1 MGERPIDIEQSLSP
15 RHPVTPSPVTPRLRL
30 SGIAKAFG
38 GIQAV
43 RGVSLDV
50 GRGEILALCGENGAG
65 KSTLAKILAGEI
77 APDSGTIALDGQE
90 IRLPDPATAHR
101 LGIAVIYQ
109 ELNYV
114 PTLTVAENVLLGRL
128 PRRGPIVDWD
138 AVNRE
143 ASAILTPL
151 APHLDPRLP
160 VAALPV
166 AERQVVEIAR
176 ALSLDARVIV
186 MDEPTAALSQQEV
199 ERLFALVR
207 RLAERGVSII
217 YISHRLDEVFAL
229 ADRVAVLRDGAL
241 VGAWPVAE
249 TNRAEVVRA
258 MVGRSVEELY
268 PRRAST
274 PGEPLLEVRGLT
286 RGDRLVGV
294 SFDVRAGEIV
304 GVFGLLGS
312 GADVLV
318 KALFGAVR
326 ADRGEVFVGGRSLGL
341 PTPGRAR
348 RAGIALVPGERKEE
362 GLVLGMTVR
371 ENLSLST
378 LGAISEWGFIRRGDE
393 RARAVEMVREL
404 QVRTPGIETPVS
416 RLSGGNQQKVVLG
429 RWLQARPRVFVLEE
443 PTRGIDVGA
452 KVEVYR
458 PMEDL
463 AESGAAILLVSSE
476 LPEILSMSDRILT
489 IADGR
494 LTAEFQRG
502 EATQEAVLDRAIGGV
517 RT

>member
-1 MGERPIDIEQSLSP
+1 MTSP
-15 RHPVTPSPVTPRLRL
+15 LEHPRLQL
-30 SGIAKAFG
+30 SDVAKSFG
-38 GIQAV
+38 GIQAA

-50 GRGEILALCGENGAG
+50 RRGEILALCGENGAG

-77 APDSGTIALDGQE
+77 TADSGSIALDGEPIQ
-90 IRLPDPATAHR
+90 LQDPAFAHQV
-101 LGIAVIYQ
+101 GIAVIYQ

-128 PRRGPIVDWD
+128 PGRGPIVDWD

-143 ASAILTPL
+143 ARAILAPL

-199 ERLFALVR
+199 GRLFDLVR
-207 RLAERGVSII
+207 RLASNGVSII
-217 YISHRLDEVFAL
+217 YISHRLDEVFSL

-241 VGAWPVAE
+241 VGVWAVGQ
-249 TNRAEVVRA
+249 TNRAQVVRA

-268 PRRAST
+268 PRREST
-274 PGEPLLEVRGLT
+274 PGEPLLEAHGLT
-286 RGDRLVGV
+286 RGGKLIDV
-294 SFDVRAGEIV
+294 SFSVRAGEIV
-304 GVFGLLGS
+304 GIFGLLGS

-318 KALFGAVR
+318 KVLFGAMR
-326 ADRGEVFVGGRSLGL
+326 ADRGEVIVGGRSIGL

-348 RAGIALVPGERKEE
+348 RAGLA
-362 GLVLGMTVR
+362 LGMNVR

-378 LGAISEWGFIRRGDE
+378 LSVISEWGFIKQRAE
-393 RARAVEMVREL
+393 RIRAIDMVRAL
-404 QVRTPGIETPVS
+404 QVRTPGIEAPVS
-416 RLSGGNQQKVVLG
+416 QLSGGNQQKVVLG

-458 PMEDL
+458 LMENL
-463 AESGAAILLVSSE
+463 AERGAAILLVSSE

-489 IADGR
+489 IANGR
-494 LTAEFQRG
+494 LTAEYQRG
-502 EATQEAVLDRAIGGV
+502 AVTQEEVLDSAIGGAAA
-517 RT
+517 

>member
-1 MGERPIDIEQSLSP
+1 MT
-15 RHPVTPSPVTPRLRL
+15 HHPRLRL
-30 SGIAKAFG
+30 TNVAKAFG

-43 RGVSLDV
+43 RGVSLDLHA
-50 GRGEILALCGENGAG
+50 GEILALCGENGAG
-65 KSTLAKILAGEI
+65 KSTLAKMLAGEI
-77 APDSGTIALDGQE
+77 APDAGTIALDGQE
-90 IRLPDPATAHR
+90 VVLPDPATAHQM
-101 LGIAVIYQ
+101 GIAVIYQ

-128 PRRGPIVDWD
+128 PRRGPFVDWD
-138 AVNRE
+138 AVYRE
-143 ASAILTPL
+143 AREILAPL

-160 VAALPV
+160 LTSLPV

-176 ALSLDARVIV
+176 ALSLKARVIV
-186 MDEPTAALSQQEV
+186 MDEPTAALSEQEV
-199 ERLFALVR
+199 QRLFALVR
-207 RLAERGVSII
+207 QLADAGVSIV
-217 YISHRLDEVFAL
+217 YISHRLDEVFSL

-241 VGAWPVAE
+241 VADWPVAA
-249 TNRAEVVRA
+249 TSRAEVVRA
-258 MVGRSVEELY
+258 MVGRRVEELY
-268 PRRAST
+268 PRRASI
-274 PGEPLLEVRGLT
+274 PGEPLLEVRGLS
-286 RGDRLVGV
+286 RGDRLMDV
-294 SFDVRAGEIV
+294 SFTVRAGEIV

-312 GADVLV
+312 GADTLV

-326 ADRGEVFVGGRSLGL
+326 ADRGEVIVEGRSLGL
-341 PTPGRAR
+341 PTPSRAR

-362 GLVLGMTVR
+362 GLVLDMTVR

-378 LGAISEWGFIRRGDE
+378 LGAISEWGFIKRRDE
-393 RARAVEMVREL
+393 RVRAIDMVRAL
-404 QVRTPGIETPVS
+404 QVRTPGIEVPVG

-458 PMEDL
+458 LMEEL
-463 AESGAAILLVSSE
+463 AEEGAAILLVSSE

-494 LTAEFQRG
+494 LTAEYQRG
-502 EATQEAVLDRAIGGV
+502 AVTQEEVLDSAIGTRVMGDG
-517 RT
+517 

>member
-1 MGERPIDIEQSLSP
+1 
-15 RHPVTPSPVTPRLRL
+15 VTPSLSDPRLRL

-50 GRGEILALCGENGAG
+50 HRGEILALCGENGAG

-77 APDSGTIALDGQE
+77 APDAGTIALDGEPIQ
-90 IRLPDPATAHR
+90 LPDPASAHR
-101 LGIAVIYQ
+101 MGIAVIYQ

-128 PRRGPIVDWD
+128 PHRGPIVDWD

-143 ASAILTPL
+143 ARAILAPL

-199 ERLFALVR
+199 HRLFALVR
-207 RLAERGVSII
+207 HLASTGVSVI
-217 YISHRLDEVFAL
+217 YISHRLDEVFSL
-229 ADRVAVLRDGAL
+229 ADRIAVLRDGAL
-241 VGAWPVAE
+241 VDVWAVGQ
-249 TNRAEVVRA
+249 TNRAELVRA
-258 MVGRSVEELY
+258 MVGRSVEELF
-268 PRRAST
+268 PRREST
-274 PGEPLLEVRGLT
+274 PGQPMLEVRNLSRSGK
-286 RGDRLVGV
+286 LV
-294 SFDVRAGEIV
+294 DVTFSVRTGEIV

-326 ADRGEVFVGGRSLGL
+326 ADQGEVIVGGRSLGL

-362 GLVLGMTVR
+362 GLVLGMSVR
-371 ENLSLST
+371 ENLTLST
-378 LGAISEWGFIRRGDE
+378 LSAISEWGFIKQRTE
-393 RARAVEMVREL
+393 RTRAVEMIHAL
-404 QVRTPGIETPVS
+404 QVRTPGIEVPVG

-458 PMEDL
+458 LMENL
-463 AESGAAILLVSSE
+463 AEEGAAILLVSSE

-494 LTAEFQRG
+494 LTAEFRRG
-502 EATQEAVLDRAIGGV
+502 AVTQEEVLDSAIGGAAA
-517 RT
+517 

>member
-1 MGERPIDIEQSLSP
+1 MTTSQPA
-15 RHPVTPSPVTPRLRL
+15 PRLQL

-43 RGVSLDV
+43 RGVSLDIR
-50 GRGEILALCGENGAG
+50 RGEILALCGENGAG

-77 APDSGTIALDGQE
+77 TPDAGTIALDGQP
-90 IRLPDPATAHR
+90 IHLPDPASAHR
-101 LGIAVIYQ
+101 MGIAVIYQ

-128 PRRGPIVDWD
+128 PHRGPIVDWD

-143 ASAILTPL
+143 ARVILAPL
-151 APHLDPRLP
+151 AAHLDPRLP

-199 ERLFALVR
+199 DRLFTLVR
-207 RLAERGVSII
+207 GLASTGVSII
-217 YISHRLDEVFAL
+217 YISHRLDEVFSL
-229 ADRVAVLRDGAL
+229 ADRIAVLRDGAL
-241 VGAWPVAE
+241 VDVWTVGQ
-249 TNRAEVVRA
+249 TSRADIVRA
-258 MVGRSVEELY
+258 MVGRRLEELY
-268 PRRAST
+268 PRRKST

-286 RGDRLVGV
+286 RGRSLV
-294 SFDVRAGEIV
+294 DVNFSVRSGEIV

-312 GADVLV
+312 GVDVLV
-318 KALFGAVR
+318 KAVFGALR
-326 ADRGEVFVGGRSLGL
+326 ADRGEVIVDGRSMGL
-341 PTPGRAR
+341 PTPRRAR

-362 GLVLGMTVR
+362 GLVLGMSVR

-378 LGAISEWGFIRRGDE
+378 LLAISEWGFIKRRVE
-393 RARAVEMVREL
+393 RTRAVNMVQAL
-404 QVRTPGIETPVS
+404 DVRTPGIETPVS
-416 RLSGGNQQKVVLG
+416 QLSGGNQQKVVLG

-458 PMEDL
+458 LMENL
-463 AESGAAILLVSSE
+463 AEEGAAILLVSSE

-489 IADGR
+489 MADGR
-494 LTAEFQRG
+494 LTAEFKRG
-502 EATQEAVLDRAIGGV
+502 AVTQEEVLDSAIGGAAA
-517 RT
+517 

>member
-1 MGERPIDIEQSLSP
+1 M
-15 RHPVTPSPVTPRLRL
+15 TPSPDHPLL
-30 SGIAKAFG
+30 ALANIAKSFG
-38 GIQAV
+38 GVQAV

-77 APDSGTIALDGQE
+77 VPDDGTIEIDGE
-90 IRLPDPATAHR
+90 PVTLADPASAHR
-101 LGIAVIYQ
+101 AGIAVIYQ

-143 ASAILTPL
+143 ARTILAPL
-151 APHLDPRLP
+151 APHLDPRRP
-160 VAALPV
+160 VASLPV
-166 AERQVVEIAR
+166 AERQIVEIAR

-207 RLAERGVSII
+207 RLASSGVAVV
-217 YISHRLDEVFAL
+217 YISHRLDEVFSL

-241 VGAWPVAE
+241 VGSWPVAQ
-249 TNRAEVVRA
+249 TNRAEIVRA
-258 MVGRSVEELY
+258 MVGRRVEEIY

-274 PGEPLLEVRGLT
+274 PGEALLEVRGLS
-286 RGDRLVGV
+286 RGDKL
-294 SFDVRAGEIV
+294 SDVTFSVRGGEIV
-304 GVFGLLGS
+304 GMFGLLGS
-312 GADVLV
+312 GADILV
-318 KALFGAVR
+318 KTLFGALR
-326 ADRGEVFVGGRSLGL
+326 ADRGEVVIEGRSLGL
-341 PTPGRAR
+341 PTPSRAR

-362 GLVLGMTVR
+362 GLILGMSVR
-371 ENLSLST
+371 KNLSLST
-378 LGAISEWGFIRRGDE
+378 LPAISSWGFIREHAE
-393 RARAVEMVREL
+393 RTRAQEMVQAL
-404 QVRTPGIETPVS
+404 HVRTPGIETPVS
-416 RLSGGNQQKVVLG
+416 QLSGGNQQKVVISK
-429 RWLQARPRVFVLEE
+429 WLETHPKVLILDE

-458 PMEDL
+458 LMENL
-463 AESGAAILLVSSE
+463 AEEGAAILLVSSE

-494 LTAEFQRG
+494 LTAEYRRG
-502 EATQEAVLDRAIGGV
+502 AVTQEEVLDSAIGG
-517 RT
+517 

>member
-1 MGERPIDIEQSLSP
+1 MTLSP
-15 RHPVTPSPVTPRLRL
+15 HHPRLQL

-50 GRGEILALCGENGAG
+50 HRGEILALCGENGAG

-77 APDSGTIALDGQE
+77 ASDAGTIALDGQP
-90 IRLPDPATAHR
+90 IHLPDPASAHR
-101 LGIAVIYQ
+101 MGIAVIYQ

-128 PRRGPIVDWD
+128 PHRGPIVDWD

-143 ASAILTPL
+143 AGAILAPL

-176 ALSLDARVIV
+176 ALSVDARVIV

-199 ERLFALVR
+199 DRLFALVR
-207 RLAERGVSII
+207 RLASAGVSVI
-217 YISHRLDEVFAL
+217 YISHRLDEVFSL
-229 ADRVAVLRDGAL
+229 ADRIAVLRDGAL
-241 VGAWPVAE
+241 VDVWAVNQ
-249 TNRAEVVRA
+249 TNRAELVRA
-258 MVGRSVEELY
+258 MVGRSVEELF
-268 PRRAST
+268 PRREST
-274 PGEPLLEVRGLT
+274 PGEPMLEVRDLSRVGK
-286 RGDRLVGV
+286 LVDV
-294 SFDVRAGEIV
+294 SFSVRTGEIV

-326 ADRGEVFVGGRSLGL
+326 ADRGEVIVGGRSLGL

-362 GLVLGMTVR
+362 GLVLGMSVR

-378 LGAISEWGFIRRGDE
+378 LSAISEWGFIKQRTE
-393 RARAVEMVREL
+393 RTRAVEMVRAL
-404 QVRTPGIETPVS
+404 QVRTPGIEVPVS

-458 PMEDL
+458 LMENL
-463 AESGAAILLVSSE
+463 AEEGAAILLVSSE

-494 LTAEFQRG
+494 LTAEFRRG
-502 EATQEAVLDRAIGGV
+502 AVTQEEVLDSAIGGAAA
-517 RT
+517 

>member
-1 MGERPIDIEQSLSP
+1 M
-15 RHPVTPSPVTPRLRL
+15 
-30 SGIAKAFG
+30 
-38 GIQAV
+38 

-50 GRGEILALCGENGAG
+50 QAGEILALCGENGAG
-65 KSTLAKILAGEI
+65 KSTLAKMLAGEI

-90 IRLPDPATAHR
+90 VVLPDPATAHR

-128 PRRGPIVDWD
+128 PRRGPLVDWE
-138 AVNRE
+138 AVYRE
-143 ASAILTPL
+143 AGEILAPL

-160 VAALPV
+160 VSALPV

-176 ALSLDARVIV
+176 ALSLNARVIV

-207 RLAERGVSII
+207 RLAESGVSIV
-217 YISHRLDEVFAL
+217 YISHRLDEVFSL
-229 ADRVAVLRDGAL
+229 ADRIAVLRDGAL
-241 VGAWPVAE
+241 VGDWRVEE
-249 TNRAEVVRA
+249 TSRGEVVRA
-258 MVGRSVEELY
+258 MVGRGVEELY
-268 PRRAST
+268 PRKAST
-274 PGEPLLEVRGLT
+274 PGEPLLEVRGLG
-286 RGDRLVGV
+286 RGDRLADI
-294 SFDVRAGEIV
+294 SFTVRAGEIV

-312 GADVLV
+312 GADLLV
-318 KALFGAVR
+318 KALFGAAR
-326 ADRGEVFVGGRSLGL
+326 ADRGEVIVDGRSLGI
-341 PTPGRAR
+341 PTPSRAR

-362 GLVLGMTVR
+362 GLILGMSVR

-378 LGAISEWGFIRRGDE
+378 LGAISEWGFIRRRDDRL
-393 RARAVEMVREL
+393 RAEDMVRAL
-404 QVRTPGIETPVS
+404 QVRTPGVETPVG

-429 RWLQARPRVFVLEE
+429 RWLEARPRVFVLEE

-458 PMEDL
+458 LMEDL
-463 AESGAAILLVSSE
+463 AEEGAAILLVSSE
-476 LPEILSMSDRILT
+476 MPEILSMSDRIFT

-494 LTAEFQRG
+494 LTAEYARG
-502 EATQEAVLDRAIGGV
+502 TVTQEQVLDSAIGGRV
-517 RT
+517 MGDG